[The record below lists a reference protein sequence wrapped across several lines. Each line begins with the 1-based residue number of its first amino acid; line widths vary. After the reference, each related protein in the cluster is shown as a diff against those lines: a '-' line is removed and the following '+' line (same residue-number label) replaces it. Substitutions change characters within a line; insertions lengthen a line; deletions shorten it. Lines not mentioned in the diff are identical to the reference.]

1 LAGSIGP
8 IPHFVLRFV
17 HSAVELVWLKRDLRL
32 VDHQPLAE
40 AARRGPVVALH
51 VFEPDVLH
59 APEYDGQHL
68 AYQLEALRELSSS
81 LARRGVPLLLRTG
94 RVPQVFAQLR
104 RELPFV
110 RLWSHEE
117 TGLLATFA
125 RDLRVGEWARE
136 AGVEW
141 RELPQTGV
149 VRRLKSRDGWARLW
163 SERME
168 AEQARLVVPPRWR
181 LARVPDPVPEREVLG
196 IEARWRG
203 EAGWSNHGRA
213 GESAARRVLA
223 DFLEQRGLD
232 YVPAMS
238 APGPARTGCS
248 RLSEHLAFGAISM
261 RVVWQATRARL
272 AELQARIEVARGAE
286 SARKRLS
293 AATATPEV
301 ARLLRWRRSLSAFA
315 QRLHWHCHFMQKLED
330 KPDLERRNLHS
341 GHDGLREAEFDAS
354 RFAAWKAGATGYPMV
369 DACLRSLVAS
379 GWLNFRMRAMLM
391 SFAAYHLWLHWREPA
406 QWLGAQFLD
415 FEPGI
420 HYAQAQM
427 QSGTTGI
434 NTLRMYSPRKQ
445 AQDHDPRGE
454 FIRRFVP
461 ELAGVPDEHLA
472 EPHLMTRAEQE
483 AAGCRVGRDYPAPV
497 VDHKEAIAAARAR
510 FGALR
515 RDPAVRAES
524 KEVLRRHGSRKR
536 PAGARRR
543 AGTGRTR
550 PAEADAAR
558 DDVARQATLFDI
570 GEAD

>member
-1 LAGSIGP
+1 MEG
-8 IPHFVLRFV
+8 R
-17 HSAVELVWLKRDLRL
+17 VELVWLKRDLR
-32 VDHQPLAE
+32 VGDHQPLAE

-51 VFEPDVLH
+51 VFEPEVLQS
-59 APEYDGQHL
+59 AEFDGQHL
-68 AYQLEALRELSSS
+68 AYQLEALRELSRA
-81 LARRGVPLLLRTG
+81 LARRGIPLLLRTG
-94 RVPQVFAQLR
+94 SVPRVFAELR
-104 RELPFV
+104 RELPFA

-163 SERME
+163 SGRME
-168 AEQARLVVPPRWR
+168 AEESRLVVRPQWR
-181 LARVPDPVPEREVLG
+181 LARAPDPVPEREVLG
-196 IEARWRG
+196 VVARWRG
-203 EAGWSNHGRA
+203 DAGWSNHGRA
-213 GESAARRVLA
+213 GEAAARRVLE

-238 APGPARTGCS
+238 APGPARAGCS

-261 RVVWQATRARL
+261 RSVWQATRARL
-272 AELQARIEVARGAE
+272 DELEDRLAATRGAE
-286 SARKRLS
+286 PGRKRIS
-293 AATATPEV
+293 AATASPEV
-301 ARLLRWRRSLSAFA
+301 AQLLRWRRSLSAFA

-330 KPDLERRNLHS
+330 KPDLELRNLHS
-341 GHDGLREAEFDAS
+341 GHDGLREAEFDAA
-354 RFAAWKAGATGYPMV
+354 RFEAWKAGATGYPIV
-369 DACLRSLVAS
+369 DACMRSLVAS

-406 QWLGAQFLD
+406 RWLGAQFLD

-434 NTLRMYSPRKQ
+434 NTLRMYSPAKQ

-461 ELAGVPDEHLA
+461 ELAGVPDEHLS

-483 AAGCRVGRDYPAPV
+483 AAGCRVGRDYPAPI
-497 VDHKEAIAAARAR
+497 VDHKLAIAEARAR
-510 FGALR
+510 FAALR

-524 KEVLRRHGSRKR
+524 KEVLARHGSRKR

-543 AGTGRTR
+543 AGTKRSR
-550 PAEADAAR
+550 VPSAEEAR
-558 DDVARQATLFDI
+558 GEAPRQAGLFDALD
-570 GEAD
+570 AD